1 MSSLERLD
9 LQKRLPKT
17 KRALVLSFGAV
28 SGHYGRLRR
37 QRTGYA
43 FCPACISRQPDSS
56 GCGDGSLFI
65 EASEAVPERVM
76 SPVVIIVPFAI
87 NLTLSPVAEEEE
99 FTVAVLVI
107 FARASR

>member
-1 MSSLERLD
+1 
-9 LQKRLPKT
+9 
-17 KRALVLSFGAV
+17 
-28 SGHYGRLRR
+28 
-37 QRTGYA
+37 
-43 FCPACISRQPDSS
+43 
-56 GCGDGSLFI
+56 
-65 EASEAVPERVM
+65 M